1 MKKLPALLLPI
12 CFAFVHELNAQILYT
27 ESFNVILDT
36 SKTVKGSFMPS
47 LRYRNVKKE
56 FIEISNTADI
66 SFRHNNHMQ
75 EAPIYAY
82 ES

>member
-1 MKKLPALLLPI
+1 
-12 CFAFVHELNAQILYT
+12 
-27 ESFNVILDT
+27 
-36 SKTVKGSFMPS
+36 MPS
-47 LRYRNVKKE
+47 FRYRNVKKE